1 MQRIRESSLAVAPY
15 DFNAPRLFV
24 EPPLHAGARLSLDRA
39 QANYL
44 LNVLR
49 LRTGGTVLVFNG
61 RDGEWR
67 TQVMLEGR
75 KAADLICLE
84 CTRAQTKPLDLL
96 YLFAPLKHA
105 RLDYMVQKAVE
116 MGVGGLMPVFTRRT
130 QSTRVNLERMRANA
144 VEAAEQCGILSIPA
158 ILAEQDLAKAIN
170 ALEPDRLLIFCDEE
184 APVANP
190 VQALQGLRNR
200 EPKFAVVVG
209 PEGGF
214 TKEERALVAGRES
227 CARVSLGP
235 RILRA
240 DTAAVAVLAIVQSVL
255 GDWN

>member
-1 MQRIRESSLAVAPY
+1 MAAY

-24 EPPLHAGARLSLDRA
+24 EAPLQAGERISLDRA

-49 LRTGGTVLVFNG
+49 LKAGEPVLVFNG

-67 TQVMLEGR
+67 TEVAVEGR
-75 KAADLICLE
+75 KSADLICVE
-84 CTRAQTKPLDLL
+84 QTRTQTPPLDLVCA
-96 YLFAPLKHA
+96 FAPLKHA

-116 MGVGGLMPVFTRRT
+116 MGAGVLQPIITRRT
-130 QSTRVNLERMRANA
+130 QSSRVNLERMRSNA
-144 VEAAEQCGILSIPA
+144 IEAAEQCGILSIPEVREEA
-158 ILAEQDLAKAIN
+158 DFGQFISS
-170 ALEPDRLLIFCDEE
+170 LEKDRLIVFCDED
-184 APVANP
+184 APVSNP
-190 VQALQGLRNR
+190 VQALSSFGNKRAGLV
-200 EPKFAVVVG
+200 VVVG

-214 TKEERALVAGRES
+214 TDPERALVVAHES

-240 DTAAVAVLAIVQSVL
+240 DTAAVAALAVVQSVL
-255 GDWN
+255 GDWS